1 MDRATITGEAS
12 TAVAST
18 NETPEA
24 KEENSFVRKIRY
36 RLELFYMSK
45 FFMILVPIGFV
56 VLFIIAV
63 VVLNLAFIPMGI
75 FKIEKKNRIREN
87 IVYLFKLKKLF

>member
-1 MDRATITGEAS
+1 
-12 TAVAST
+12 
-18 NETPEA
+18 
-24 KEENSFVRKIRY
+24 
-36 RLELFYMSK
+36 
-45 FFMILVPIGFV
+45 MILVPIGFV